1 MKTPFWIPSPIGH
14 IRYAGLDV
22 FEKEPDV
29 RSWMFWGIPPSV
41 QHPIPALLHLE
52 AQERI
57 GLEMAQRILE
67 HFPMG

>member
-1 MKTPFWIPSPIGH
+1 LDSLNIGH

-22 FEKEPDV
+22 FENEPEV
-29 RSWMFWGIPPSV
+29 HTGILGHPSISSTP
-41 QHPIPALLHLE
+41 HTGASTLE

-67 HFPMG
+67 HFPVG